1 LTAVDGPV
9 ERTVGVNGIELA
21 VREQGHGRPVI
32 LCHGFP
38 ELGYSWRHQLP
49 VLAGAGWRAVAPDLR
64 GYGASSTPR
73 AVEDYGIAQL
83 TGDLLGL
90 LDDLGEERAVFVGHD
105 WGALIVWDLALMHPE
120 RVAAVV
126 GVSVPF
132 VRYPM
137 PPVQL
142 FRSLVGDRFF
152 YIVYFQDVGPP
163 EAELDGNPRR
173 ALEAILWRASGEG
186 MSGRDGQSMVG
197 ALPAEGTGFVD
208 SMGERPADRWPQ
220 WLTPEDVDVYV
231 DAFTRSGF
239 FGPLSLYRNMDANYE
254 LTKDLGNE
262 RVAMPSFFIGGEL
275 DPVVSANRA
284 MVDAMGDLLPGFL
297 GSVLI
302 PGVGHWTQQESPEA
316 FNQALLGF
324 LGRL

>member
-1 LTAVDGPV
+1 
-9 ERTVGVNGIELA
+9 
-21 VREQGHGRPVI
+21 
-32 LCHGFP
+32 
-38 ELGYSWRHQLP
+38 
-49 VLAGAGWRAVAPDLR
+49 
-64 GYGASSTPR
+64 
-73 AVEDYGIAQL
+73 
-83 TGDLLGL
+83 
-90 LDDLGEERAVFVGHD
+90 
-105 WGALIVWDLALMHPE
+105 
-120 RVAAVV
+120 
-126 GVSVPF
+126 
-132 VRYPM
+132 
-137 PPVQL
+137 
-142 FRSLVGDRFF
+142 
-152 YIVYFQDVGPP
+152 
-163 EAELDGNPRR
+163 
-173 ALEAILWRASGEG
+173 
-186 MSGRDGQSMVG
+186 
-197 ALPAEGTGFVD
+197 
-208 SMGERPADRWPQ
+208 
-220 WLTPEDVDVYV
+220 VYV